1 MTEQRFDYLATA
13 PALTAAEAA
22 ARLLEKLR
30 PEIESLIAANVR
42 FQIEIHAGEGGVAP
56 TVKVTKFLPIN

>member
-1 MTEQRFDYLATA
+1 MSEPRFDYLATG
-13 PALTAAEAA
+13 PAMTAAEAA

-42 FQIEIHAGEGGVAP
+42 FQIEIHAGEGGAAP
-56 TVKVTKFLPIN
+56 TVKVTKFLPTN